1 MTSNK
6 SFAKIRL
13 FLSLILLLSILSVQ
27 QVKKNSR
34 METDLDKYM
43 PQNHPAFQFSDSAE
57 ARFNIRDGV
66 LLAIESERSIYSTAT
81 IQKIKD
87 LSKRLAQ
94 MEEIDPT
101 GISSLAD
108 ADNIVGSDGSLDVKP
123 FFRRVPKS
131 EEELVALR
139 DAVRSNDM
147 VAGRLV
153 SEDETTAL
161 IVAEIDDDKFTLEFY
176 QELLALADEFSG
188 PEKIHV
194 AGRPIVE
201 GSMAYLAPKDMK
213 KMVPIVILAIVLVL
227 WFFLRSIRATIATM
241 LVVLVSTVW
250 TFGLMAVIGIP
261 IYAVSTM
268 IPVMLIAIGVAD
280 GIHIFHHLKQVQKSN
295 PDAEKISVIRTT
307 IKDMWR
313 PVVVTSVTTAVGFI
327 SLVTSEVYPIK
338 YFGLFTAFGVM
349 VAMTL
354 SLLLIPAF
362 SMVFG
367 ISPIRQN
374 KNEKNKPAMPW
385 LVSFSEGTN
394 RHPVISL
401 GLTTVL
407 IVFSLW
413 GISKVWINSSFLD
426 NFEKESAIVQ
436 TDSFVNSKFG
446 GTSTI
451 NVILDAKTPDAFKK
465 PEVLTLMAE
474 MQNVAVSQSP
484 WIGNSFSLADYI
496 RRMNRVMHSDSARYD
511 IIPNDQNLI
520 AQYLLL
526 YEMSGD
532 PENLWKVVDGSFS
545 TANVTL
551 QLKSDNSK
559 ASNEALAI
567 IEQYRTK
574 FNEQEIQLAYA
585 GSGYKALIF
594 TQLILEGQ
602 IKSLLL
608 SFVIV
613 ALLLAIMFRNFKAG
627 LIGTV
632 PIVLTAVVSFGL
644 MGWFNIALST
654 TTALI
659 SSIAMGI
666 GIDYAV
672 HFLERYRSE
681 MKERHTPEKAG
692 ILTIQHSGK
701 AIFDNALVVILGFL
715 VLLFSVFPP
724 NRTLGILVSLNMFL
738 SFLGTV
744 SIMYLLIR
752 KTKLFTSKGGRQ

>member
-1 MTSNK
+1 MISDK
-6 SFAKIRL
+6 GFAKIRV
-13 FLSLILLLSILSVQ
+13 ILPLVLVLSILSIQ
-27 QVKKNSR
+27 LVKKNSR

-66 LLAIESERSIYSTAT
+66 LLAIESDSSIYSTAT

-94 MEEIDPT
+94 MDEIDPS

-123 FFRRVPKS
+123 FFRRVPTS
-131 EEELVALR
+131 QEEIAALR
-139 DAVRSNDM
+139 EAVRSNDM

-161 IVAEIDDDKFTLEFY
+161 IVAEIDDDLFSQEFY
-176 QELLALADEFSG
+176 QELLALANEISG

-213 KMVPIVILAIVLVL
+213 KMVLIVILVIVLVL
-227 WFFLRSIRATIATM
+227 WFFLRSIRATVATM

-250 TFGLMAVIGIP
+250 TFGLMAIVGIP

-295 PDAEKISVIRTT
+295 PKTEKTSVIRTT
-307 IKDMWR
+307 INDMWR

-367 ISPIRQN
+367 ISPIRQKKSGRN
-374 KNEKNKPAMPW
+374 QPAMSW
-385 LVSFSEGTN
+385 LVSFSEGAN
-394 RHPVISL
+394 RRPVLSL
-401 GLTTVL
+401 GLTTVFIL
-407 IVFSLW
+407 FSLW

-426 NFEKESAIVQ
+426 NFEKSSAIVQ

-451 NVILDAKTPDAFKK
+451 NVILDAKSPDTFKK
-465 PEVLTLMAE
+465 PEVLTLMSE
-474 MQNVAVSQSP
+474 MQNTTVSQSP
-484 WIGNSFSLADYI
+484 WVGNSFSLADYI
-496 RRMNRVMHSDSARYD
+496 RRMNRVMHSDSAKYD

-567 IEQYRTK
+567 IEEYRTK
-574 FNEQEIQLAYA
+574 FNEYDINLAYA

-594 TQLILEGQ
+594 TELILEGQ

-608 SFVIV
+608 SFIIV
-613 ALLLAIMFRNFKAG
+613 ALLLGVMFKNVKAG
-627 LIGTV
+627 LIGTI
-632 PIVLTAVVSFGL
+632 PIVFTAIVSFGL

-654 TTALI
+654 TTVLI

-681 MKERHTPEKAG
+681 IREGRSPEKAG

-701 AIFDNALVVILGFL
+701 AIFGNALVVILGFL

-744 SIMYLLIR
+744 SVMYLLIR
-752 KTKLFTSKGGRQ
+752 KTKLFTSKGGRL